1 MSKIDLT
8 TITEQIIAFRDQRN
22 WKQFH
27 TIKDLLL
34 GLNIEVSE
42 LQELVLWKNEHEIN
56 SIDKNKIQDE
66 MADIFIF
73 LTYIA
78 AHFEID
84 LLSAVERKLEKN
96 GKKYPV
102 DKSYGSNKKYS
113 ELE

>member
-1 MSKIDLT
+1 MSKKDFGFIAERIID
-8 TITEQIIAFRDQRN
+8 FRDQRN

-42 LQELVLWKNEHEIN
+42 LQELVLWKNENEIQ
-56 SIDKNKIQDE
+56 SIDKEIIQDE
-66 MADIFIF
+66 LADIFIF

-78 AHFEID
+78 NHFDVD
-84 LLSAVERKLEKN
+84 LLSAVESKIDKN
-96 GKKYPV
+96 GTKYPV
-102 DKSYGSNKKYS
+102 DKSYGSNKKYT

>member
-1 MSKIDLT
+1 MSKKDFR
-8 TITEQIIAFRDQRN
+8 TIAERIIGFRDQRN

-42 LQELVLWKNEHEIN
+42 LQELVLWKNEKEIQ
-56 SIDKNKIQDE
+56 SIEKEIIQDE
-66 MADIFIF
+66 LADIFIF

-78 AHFEID
+78 DHFDID
-84 LLSAVERKLEKN
+84 LLAAVESKIDKN
-96 GKKYPV
+96 GTKYPV
-102 DKSYGSNKKYS
+102 DKSYGSNKKYT

>member
-1 MSKIDLT
+1 MNKTDLT
-8 TITEQIIAFRDQRN
+8 TITERIISFRDQRD

-42 LQELVLWKNEHEIN
+42 LQELVLWKNDQEIN
-56 SIDKNKIQDE
+56 AIDKEKIEDE

-78 AHFEID
+78 AHFDID
-84 LLSAVERKLEKN
+84 LLSAVETKLEKN

-102 DKSYGSNKKYS
+102 DKSYGSNKKYT

>member
-1 MSKIDLT
+1 MSKKDFGTIAERIID
-8 TITEQIIAFRDQRN
+8 FRDQRN

-42 LQELVLWKNEHEIN
+42 LQELVLWKSEREIQL
-56 SIDKNKIQDE
+56 IDKEIIQDE
-66 MADIFIF
+66 LADIYIF

-78 AHFEID
+78 KHFDID
-84 LLSAVERKLEKN
+84 LLSAVESKIDKN
-96 GKKYPV
+96 GIKYPV
-102 DKSYGSNKKYS
+102 DKSYGSNKKYT

>member
-1 MSKIDLT
+1 MNKKDFG
-8 TITEQIIAFRDQRN
+8 TIAERIINFRDQRN

-42 LQELVLWKNEHEIN
+42 LQELVLWKNEKEIQ
-56 SIDKNKIQDE
+56 SIDKEIIQDE
-66 MADIFIF
+66 LADIFIF

-78 AHFEID
+78 EHFDID
-84 LLSAVERKLEKN
+84 LLSAVESKIDKN

-102 DKSYGSNKKYS
+102 DKSYGSNKKYT

>member
-1 MSKIDLT
+1 MSKIDLS

-42 LQELVLWKNEHEIN
+42 LQELVLWKNEQEI
-56 SIDKNKIQDE
+56 SAIDNEKIQDE

-78 AHFEID
+78 AHFDID
-84 LLSAVERKLEKN
+84 LMSAVERKLEKN

-102 DKSYGSNKKYS
+102 DKSYGSNKKYT

>member
-1 MSKIDLT
+1 MSKKDFETIAERIID
-8 TITEQIIAFRDQRN
+8 FRDQRN

-42 LQELVLWKNEHEIN
+42 LQELFLWKNEEEIQ
-56 SIDKNKIQDE
+56 SIDKETIQDE
-66 MADIFIF
+66 LADIFIF

-78 AHFEID
+78 NHFETD
-84 LLSAVERKLEKN
+84 LLSAVESKIDKN

-102 DKSYGSNKKYS
+102 DKSYGSNKKYT

>member
-1 MSKIDLT
+1 MSKIDLS

-34 GLNIEVSE
+34 GLNIEISE
-42 LQELVLWKNEHEIN
+42 LQELVLWKNEQEI
-56 SIDKNKIQDE
+56 SAIDNEKIQDE

-78 AHFEID
+78 AHFDID
-84 LLSAVERKLEKN
+84 LMSAVERKLEKN

-102 DKSYGSNKKYS
+102 DKSYGSNKKYT

>member
-1 MSKIDLT
+1 MSKKDFGSIA
-8 TITEQIIAFRDQRN
+8 ERIINFRDQRN
-22 WKQFH
+22 WEQFH

-42 LQELVLWKNEHEIN
+42 LQELVLWKSEKEIQ
-56 SIDKNKIQDE
+56 SIDKEIIQDE
-66 MADIFIF
+66 LADIYIF

-78 AHFEID
+78 VHFNID
-84 LLSAVERKLEKN
+84 LLSAVESKIDKN

-102 DKSYGSNKKYS
+102 DKSYGSNKKYT

>member
-1 MSKIDLT
+1 MNKKDFG
-8 TITEQIIAFRDQRN
+8 TITETIIDFRDQRN

-42 LQELVLWKNEHEIN
+42 LQELVLWKNEKEID
-56 SIDKNKIQDE
+56 SIGKENIEDE
-66 MADIFIF
+66 LADIFIY

-78 AHFEID
+78 THFNID
-84 LLSAVERKLEKN
+84 LLSAVDAKIGKN

-102 DKSYGSNKKYS
+102 DKSYGSNKKYT